1 MKEEKTLVIDLR
13 LSRGLVTILVGVLI
27 MVTLLGFFSLT
38 RENAMAATGKTSLTQ
53 SSGMRQFYLT
63 DSGGHYGSI
72 AKNACAAGYH
82 MASLW
87 EIADP
92 TDLKYNTSLGYQQ
105 TDSGEGPPADEV
117 SVFGWVR
124 TGYIGDTS
132 TTVGRANCNNWT
144 IHSFYKYG
152 TTASL
157 PSQWTSGLQ
166 DIGVWQLDYDECD
179 DWNRVW
185 CIED

>member
-1 MKEEKTLVIDLR
+1 MKEEKTIIIDLK

-27 MVTLLGFFSLT
+27 MATLFISFSLT
-38 RENAMAATGKTSLTQ
+38 RENARASAGKTSLTQ

-63 DSGGHYGSI
+63 DSGHYGSV
-72 AKNACAAGYH
+72 AKAACDSGYH

-92 TDLKYNTSLGYQQ
+92 SNLKYDTDRGYQQ

-117 SVFGWVR
+117 YVLGWVR

-132 TTVGRANCNNWT
+132 TTAGRANCNNWT
-144 IHSFYKYG
+144 IHSFSQYG

-166 DIGVWQLDYDECD
+166 DIGVWQLDHDECD
-179 DWNRVW
+179 DLNRVW